1 MADKLDTTTF
11 DNDSLLA
18 NLLDKSPQF
27 KSVDE
32 INGDGYARKPDPSF
46 TIDEWVQMT
55 RFASNVQEWQIEQ
68 VVSLAN
74 WVAKITGR

>member
-1 MADKLDTTTF
+1 MAKPDTTHFGSADRTAVS
-11 DNDSLLA
+11 DSTLA
-18 NLLDKSPQF
+18 ELFIAPKIEP
-27 KSVDE
+27 E
-32 INGDGYARKPDPSF
+32 PPPSF

-68 VVSLAN
+68 VVALAN